1 MNQLMNT
8 NTNPAAVSAFSSRDN
23 PCYGSDSTVATLNV
37 FAEDEHSYQLPYAQ
51 FLYAELIPN
60 SVLEKNA
67 DAPPEKLLICFAV
80 AEVTVFGC
88 GLKSLE
94 RAIQKYELKFVKS
107 ADRRYAAA
115 LKTHVAAVIIDF
127 NKETP

>member
-1 MNQLMNT
+1 MNT
-8 NTNPAAVSAFSSRDN
+8 NANSVAASASSSRDN
-23 PCYGSDSTVATLNV
+23 PCYDNDPTVATLNV
-37 FAEDEHSYQLPYAQ
+37 FADDERSYQLPYAQ

-60 SVLEKNA
+60 PALEKDA

-80 AEVTVFGC
+80 AEITVLGS

-107 ADRRYAAA
+107 ADRRYTAA
-115 LKTHVAAVIIDF
+115 LKTHVATVAISF
-127 NKETP
+127 TEGKL